1 MVQKT
6 NLKPFALQFKT
17 YFLMNSTRGDNMQ
30 ISEAK
35 QKLDEIIK
43 VLSESKL
50 SEIIDF
56 ANYLKNKEEMEDIFR
71 MQAGSRA
78 YMDWLS
84 SENDIYDEVFKDEI
98 KQG

>member
-1 MVQKT
+1 MK
-6 NLKPFALQFKT
+6 
-17 YFLMNSTRGDNMQ
+17 

-35 QKLDEIIK
+35 QKLDKIVN

-50 SEIIDF
+50 NEIIDF
-56 ANYLKNKEEMEDIFR
+56 ANYLKNKEEMEDLFI
-71 MQAGSRA
+71 MQAGSKT

-84 SENDIYDEVFKDEI
+84 SENDIYDEVFKNEI

>member
-1 MVQKT
+1 MS
-6 NLKPFALQFKT
+6 
-17 YFLMNSTRGDNMQ
+17 NSRGGNMQ

-50 SEIIDF
+50 IEIIDF
-56 ANYLKNKEEMEDIFR
+56 ANYLKNKEEMEELFR
-71 MQAGSRA
+71 MQASSRT

>member
-1 MVQKT
+1 
-6 NLKPFALQFKT
+6 
-17 YFLMNSTRGDNMQ
+17 MQ

-56 ANYLKNKEEMEDIFR
+56 ANYLKNKEEMGELFR
-71 MQAGSRA
+71 MQASSRT

>member
-1 MVQKT
+1 MRHSK
-6 NLKPFALQFKT
+6 
-17 YFLMNSTRGDNMQ
+17 GGNMQ
-30 ISEAK
+30 IIEAK
-35 QKLDEIIK
+35 QKLDEIIS

-50 SEIIDF
+50 NEIIDF
-56 ANYLKNKEEMEDIFR
+56 ANYLKNKEEMEELFR
-71 MQAGSRA
+71 MQASSRT

>member
-1 MVQKT
+1 
-6 NLKPFALQFKT
+6 
-17 YFLMNSTRGDNMQ
+17 MQ

-35 QKLDEIIK
+35 QKLDEIISA
-43 VLSESKL
+43 LPERKL
-50 SEIIDF
+50 NEIIDF
-56 ANYLKNKEEMEDIFR
+56 ANYLKNREEMEELFR
-71 MQAGSRA
+71 MQASSRT

>member
-1 MVQKT
+1 
-6 NLKPFALQFKT
+6 
-17 YFLMNSTRGDNMQ
+17 MQ
-30 ISEAK
+30 IIEAK
-35 QKLDEIIK
+35 QKLDEIIS

-50 SEIIDF
+50 NEIIDF
-56 ANYLKNKEEMEDIFR
+56 ANYLKNKEEMEELFR
-71 MQAGSRA
+71 MQDSSRT

>member
-1 MVQKT
+1 
-6 NLKPFALQFKT
+6 
-17 YFLMNSTRGDNMQ
+17 MQ

-78 YMDWLS
+78 YMDLLS